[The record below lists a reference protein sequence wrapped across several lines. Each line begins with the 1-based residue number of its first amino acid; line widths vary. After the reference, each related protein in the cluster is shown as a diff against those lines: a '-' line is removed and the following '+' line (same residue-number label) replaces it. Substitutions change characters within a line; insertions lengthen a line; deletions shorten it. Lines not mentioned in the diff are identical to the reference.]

1 MKNLAEYRAQAE
13 LAPTGSSGTTPDNL
27 FFGNVV

>member
-13 LAPTGSSGTTPDNL
+13 LAPTGNSGTTPYNP
-27 FFGNVV
+27 FGDVV